1 MSWSRRSLRPASDRA
16 RRRGHLPLALRSRRH
31 RTPVRELDAS
41 PRRFCLT
48 HPRDASARRFF
59 SYVHR
64 LSPPSCEPHHVLER
78 RHRVLVAVGGEHAPP
93 HIVARRQ
100 RQERW
105 ASVPV
110 ACPKAPGEADEVERE
125 PRAQEA
131 PQGEARRERRPAGGG
146 AHAGEFTREACPGRF
161 PFGILTAYD
170 ARQRSRRRRIPRA
183 SRPRPLSARVPDLSG
198 DGVLEHL
205 LARRARRARR
215 RIAQF
220 VDVWQARGAAA
231 WYDVWWAAL
240 GELRAR
246 YARIVG
252 ASPEE
257 IALAPS
263 ISVALSAVAEALDYR
278 RRPRVVVTSLD
289 FPTVA
294 YQWLAKRARGVEL
307 VVVESPDQVSVPVE
321 AIARA
326 VDDRTALV
334 ATSHVYF
341 TSGAIQDIQRVAD
354 VARAR
359 GALTLVD
366 AYQSVGQVPVDVKAA
381 GVDFLTAG
389 GLKWLLGGPGI
400 VLLYVRDELA
410 RRLAPAIAGWFGHK
424 DQFAFDPRALE
435 LHDDARRFE
444 LGTPALAAVYA
455 QLGGLDYIDEI
466 GVPAIRRVTSA
477 LTEDLVARARDYGF
491 RPKVASRAED
501 RSAIVMLPAA
511 DPAAGVRHLAA
522 GGIIADARPG
532 HVRLSPFF
540 YNVQDDHVSALERL
554 ARHTSH

>member
-1 MSWSRRSLRPASDRA
+1 MTLASGRTSGHQAVLHRLARYRGEFPIFRDRIYLNTCSLGALGERA
-16 RRRGHLPLALRSRRH
+16 RRKV
-31 RTPVRELDAS
+31 TEFLDGWD
-41 PRRFCLT
+41 T
-48 HPRDASARRFF
+48 
-59 SYVHR
+59 
-64 LSPPSCEPHHVLER
+64 
-78 RHRVLVAVGGEHAPP
+78 
-93 HIVARRQ
+93 
-100 RQERW
+100 
-105 ASVPV
+105 
-110 ACPKAPGEADEVERE
+110 
-125 PRAQEA
+125 
-131 PQGEARRERRPAGGG
+131 
-146 AHAGEFTREACPGRF
+146 
-161 PFGILTAYD
+161 
-170 ARQRSRRRRIPRA
+170 
-183 SRPRPLSARVPDLSG
+183 
-198 DGVLEHL
+198 
-205 LARRARRARR
+205 
-215 RIAQF
+215 
-220 VDVWQARGAAA
+220 RGASA

-240 GELRAR
+240 AELRER
-246 YARIVG
+246 YARVIG
-252 ASPEE
+252 ATGEG

-263 ISVALSAVAEALDYR
+263 ISVALSAVAEALDYT

-321 AIARA
+321 SIVRA

-354 VARAR
+354 AARR
-359 GALTLVD
+359 CGALTLVD
-366 AYQSVGQVPVDVKAA
+366 GYQSVGQVPVDVKAA

-424 DQFAFDPRALE
+424 DQFAFSPRVLE
-435 LHDDARRFE
+435 LHEDARRFE

-477 LTEDLVARARDYGF
+477 LTEDLVARARAFGF
-491 RPKVASRAED
+491 QPKVASRAED

-554 ARHTSH
+554 ATHTSH

>member
-1 MSWSRRSLRPASDRA
+1 MTLAS
-16 RRRGHLPLALRSRRH
+16 GI
-31 RTPVRELDAS
+31 DAGA
-41 PRRFCLT
+41 T
-48 HPRDASARRFF
+48 
-59 SYVHR
+59 
-64 LSPPSCEPHHVLER
+64 
-78 RHRVLVAVGGEHAPP
+78 
-93 HIVARRQ
+93 
-100 RQERW
+100 
-105 ASVPV
+105 
-110 ACPKAPGEADEVERE
+110 
-125 PRAQEA
+125 
-131 PQGEARRERRPAGGG
+131 GG
-146 AHAGEFTREACPGRF
+146 AHA
-161 PFGILTAYD
+161 
-170 ARQRSRRRRIPRA
+170 
-183 SRPRPLSARVPDLSG
+183 
-198 DGVLEHL
+198 
-205 LARRARRARR
+205 LARYRSEFPIFRDAVYLNTCSLGALGERTRR
-215 RIAQF
+215 RIAEF
-220 VDVWQARGAAA
+220 FDLWQARGAAA

-252 ASPEE
+252 ASPAE

-263 ISVALSAVAEALDYR
+263 VSVALSAVAEALDYR

-294 YQWLAKRARGVEL
+294 YQWLAKRGPPHGVEL

-321 AIARA
+321 SIVRA

-354 VARAR
+354 AARR
-359 GALTLVD
+359 CGALTLVD

-400 VLLYVRDELA
+400 VLLYVRDELT

-424 DQFAFDPRALE
+424 NQFAFDPRVLE

-477 LTEDLVARARDYGF
+477 LTEDLVARARACGLQ
-491 RPKVASRAED
+491 PKVASRAED

-554 ARHTSH
+554 ATHTSH

>member
-1 MSWSRRSLRPASDRA
+1 MTLASD
-16 RRRGHLPLALRSRRH
+16 
-31 RTPVRELDAS
+31 LDAG
-41 PRRFCLT
+41 
-48 HPRDASARRFF
+48 ASA
-59 SYVHR
+59 
-64 LSPPSCEPHHVLER
+64 
-78 RHRVLVAVGGEHAPP
+78 
-93 HIVARRQ
+93 
-100 RQERW
+100 
-105 ASVPV
+105 
-110 ACPKAPGEADEVERE
+110 
-125 PRAQEA
+125 
-131 PQGEARRERRPAGGG
+131 G
-146 AHAGEFTREACPGRF
+146 AHA
-161 PFGILTAYD
+161 
-170 ARQRSRRRRIPRA
+170 
-183 SRPRPLSARVPDLSG
+183 
-198 DGVLEHL
+198 
-205 LARRARRARR
+205 LARYRSEFPIFRHAVYLNTCSLGALGDRTRR
-215 RIAQF
+215 RIAEF
-220 VDVWQARGAAA
+220 FDLWQARGASA

-240 GELRAR
+240 SELRAR
-246 YARIVG
+246 YARVVG

-263 ISVALSAVAEALDYR
+263 VSVALSAVAEALDYR
-278 RRPRVVVTSLD
+278 RRPKVVVTSLD

-294 YQWLAKRARGVEL
+294 YQWLAKRPPPHGVEL

-321 AIARA
+321 AIASA
-326 VDDRTALV
+326 VDDRSALV
-334 ATSHVYF
+334 VTSQVYF
-341 TSGAIQDIQRVAD
+341 TSGAIQDIKRVAD
-354 VARAR
+354 AARR
-359 GALTLVD
+359 CGGFTLVD
-366 AYQSVGQVPVDVKAA
+366 AYQSVGPVPVDVKAA

-477 LTEDLVARARDYGF
+477 LTEDLVARAREYGF
-491 RPKVASRAED
+491 QPKVASRAED

-511 DPAAGVRHLAA
+511 DPAAGARHLAA

-554 ARHTSH
+554 ARHTGH